1 MVHINIYIIA
11 HLKRQTSDLHVTH
24 QLLLSQHN
32 LNWRGRI
39 SSLGKT
45 IIRKFMSM
53 IVEWNIRFQGIWIC
67 VCVLLLFFLLVF
79 RFVCDFWIIYVID
92 KCYGASIFFLV
103 CSFLSLVAVVYYI
116 FEMIFLMVHHL
127 MMNASKF
134 KCSHDVCALLH
145 PSELTFNRNY
155 RKSVVLI
162 TATAFVLFFVFVVRT
177 LRFELQQQ
185 WKLHRR
191 QDIGEKWH
199 QPLNSI
205 GGGAWTAYKIKPEFN
220 RWVLHLLLLLSP
232 FSRRVIFTRW
242 ISDTAFTNST

>member
-1 MVHINIYIIA
+1 MCLRVVVVF
-11 HLKRQTSDLHVTH
+11 S
-24 QLLLSQHN
+24 
-32 LNWRGRI
+32 
-39 SSLGKT
+39 
-45 IIRKFMSM
+45 
-53 IVEWNIRFQGIWIC
+53 
-67 VCVLLLFFLLVF
+67 LVF

-92 KCYGASIFFLV
+92 KCYGASIFFFWSV
-103 CSFLSLVAVVYYI
+103 PSFLWLLLCI
-116 FEMIFLMVHHL
+116 IFLKWSFLWFTTWWWMLPSSNVHMMCAHFCIQVNWHL
-127 MMNASKF
+127 TEIIGNQWF
-134 KCSHDVCALLH
+134 WLRRRLLCC
-145 PSELTFNRNY
+145 F
-155 RKSVVLI
+155 
-162 TATAFVLFFVFVVRT
+162 FVFVFVVRT

-199 QPLNSI
+199 QPIALNSI

>member
-1 MVHINIYIIA
+1 MLLTNA
-11 HLKRQTSDLHVTH
+11 TALH
-24 QLLLSQHN
+24 S
-32 LNWRGRI
+32 
-39 SSLGKT
+39 
-45 IIRKFMSM
+45 
-53 IVEWNIRFQGIWIC
+53 
-67 VCVLLLFFLLVF
+67 
-79 RFVCDFWIIYVID
+79 
-92 KCYGASIFFLV
+92 FFLV
-103 CSFLSLVAVVYYI
+103 CSFLSLVTVVYYI

-162 TATAFVLFFVFVVRT
+162 TATAFVCLFFVVVRT

-199 QPLNSI
+199 QPIALNSI

-220 RWVLHLLLLLSP
+220 VECCIYCCCCRRFQGGSFSHDESQTLHSLIAHNIQFQVYYL
-232 FSRRVIFTRW
+232 
-242 ISDTAFTNST
+242 